1 MQLSEKQ
8 LKIITET
15 ASREAAK
22 AHQAY
27 LEEQEKVKHDRRLRN
42 IKLLLK
48 NYRTLVL
55 HCQKRE
61 DDLLKFEETSI
72 HDFDID
78 EINLE
83 SIELIKQSK
92 KKPIAMVHFIKGKIE
107 AYRHNCN
114 QNELKYFRVW
124 EKKYITPKK
133 YTVQEIA
140 KTENIDRA
148 TVHRYLN
155 KAMTDLPVIFF
166 GIDAIKFE
174 K

>member
-15 ASREAAK
+15 ASREAVK

-48 NYRTLVL
+48 NYRALVL

-72 HDFDID
+72 LDLDLD

-83 SIELIKQSK
+83 SIESIKQSK
-92 KKPIAMVHFIKGKIE
+92 KKSIAMVHFIKGKIE
-107 AYRHNCN
+107 AYRHNCS
-114 QNELKYFRVW
+114 QNELKYFRVL

-140 KTENIDRA
+140 KIENIDRA